1 MATRIDNPSLAGWG
15 RGRPPYPCLY
25 CVGTGTV
32 YMLDNAWYL
41 TPDGT
46 PSTDYTTAETCPRC
60 NGTGIDP
67 ERAWPED
74 WPQTLADLKA
84 AVLMTK

>member
-1 MATRIDNPSLAGWG
+1 
-15 RGRPPYPCLY
+15 
-25 CVGTGTV
+25 
-32 YMLDNAWYL
+32 MLDNAWYL

-60 NGTGIDP
+60 NGTGIDH